1 MNTGVKTMKCSV
13 RDCDND
19 ATITTPLPL
28 CDDDVLRVVAATET
42 ALEAEAKMSR
52 VQAMATIKGD
62 PSATDADLAART
74 GWPEEWVRSH
84 R

>member
-1 MNTGVKTMKCSV
+1 MNTGVTTMKCSV

-28 CDDDVLRVVAATET
+28 CDDDALRVVAATDT
-42 ALEAEAKMSR
+42 ALEADAKMSR
-52 VQAMATIKGD
+52 VQALATIKAT
-62 PSATDADLAART
+62 PEATDADLAART